1 MSQARALSMPQI
13 VSYGALGLPLAF
25 AALPIYVHVPKL
37 YADDLGLS
45 LTVVGAI
52 LLGARVVDAVTD
64 PLFGWLGDHVAS
76 RLRWIVLALP
86 LLAAGMFG
94 LLSPPGDA
102 GPLWLLCLLV
112 LACAGYSMAS
122 VNYHAW
128 GAEMAG
134 GPGERTRVMASREGF
149 GLVGVV
155 MAAALPGF
163 LADDIAPGLQRLA
176 WGFIPLLGIAAL
188 ITLWGAPQAGASAPA
203 RERPWVALRRA
214 LARPAFVRLL
224 ILFGLGGIAAS
235 IPASTV
241 LFFVEDVIGRPDASG
256 PLLAVYFVAGA
267 AGLPVWVKLSDRLGK
282 VGAWMVAM
290 IVAIVAF
297 VWAAMLGP
305 GDLMAF
311 GVICALSGLALGADL
326 ALPPAILAD
335 QLGER
340 GGAGEGVGAGSS
352 FGWWNLVAKA
362 SLALA
367 AGLAL
372 PLLDLFG
379 YTPGRDGEAGRLA
392 LALVYAAL
400 PVLLKLFAL
409 GLTWHWRHQLGA
421 KS

>member
-1 MSQARALSMPQI
+1 MNPARALSMPQI
-13 VSYGALGLPLAF
+13 VSYGVLGLPLAF

-76 RLRWIVLALP
+76 RLRWILMALP
-86 LLAAGMFG
+86 LLALGMLG
-94 LLSPPGDA
+94 LLSPPRDA
-102 GPLWLLCLLV
+102 GPVWLLMLLV
-112 LACAGYSMAS
+112 LACAGYSLAS

-134 GPGERTRVMASREGF
+134 GAGERTRVMASREGF

-155 MAAALPGF
+155 LAAALPGF
-163 LADDIAPGLQRLA
+163 LAEGIAPGLQRLA

-188 ITLWGAPQAGASAPA
+188 ITLWGAPQVRTTGAP
-203 RERPWVALRRA
+203 RETPWAALRRA
-214 LARPAFVRLL
+214 LSRPSFVRLL
-224 ILFGLGGIAAS
+224 ILFGLGGVAAS

-241 LFFVEDVIGRPDASG
+241 LFFVEDVIGQPSASG
-256 PLLAVYFVAGA
+256 ALLAVYFVAGA
-267 AGLPVWVKLSDRLGK
+267 AGLPVWVKLADRIGK

-290 IVAIVAF
+290 GVAIVAF
-297 VWAAMLGP
+297 VWAATLGP
-305 GDLMAF
+305 GDVLAF

-335 QLGER
+335 QLSVRDGDPPA
-340 GGAGEGVGAGSS
+340 GAGAS

-362 SLALA
+362 SLAVA

-372 PLLDLFG
+372 PLLDLLG
-379 YTPGRDGEAGRLA
+379 YVPGRGDEDGRLA

-409 GLTWHWRHQLGA
+409 VLTWHWRHQLGA
-421 KS
+421 RS

>member
-1 MSQARALSMPQI
+1 VSETRALRLPQI
-13 VSYGALGLPLAF
+13 VAYGALGLPLAF

-45 LTVVGAI
+45 LTVVGAV
-52 LLGARVVDAVTD
+52 LLGARIVDAVTD
-64 PLFGWLGDHVAS
+64 PLFGWLGDRGAS

-86 LLAAGMFG
+86 LLAVGMFG
-94 LLSPPGDA
+94 LFSPPGDA
-102 GPLWLLCLLV
+102 GPVWLLCLLV

-128 GAEMAG
+128 GAEVASE
-134 GPGERTRVMASREGF
+134 PGERTRVMASREGF

-155 MAAALPGF
+155 LAAALPGF

-176 WGFIPLLGIAAL
+176 WGFIPLLGVAAL
-188 ITLWGAPQAGASAPA
+188 VTLWGAPAGNARKQRREAP
-203 RERPWVALRRA
+203 WTALRRA
-214 LARPAFVRLL
+214 LARPEFVRLL
-224 ILFGLGGIAAS
+224 VLFGLGGVAAS

-241 LFFVEDVIGRPDASG
+241 LFFVEDVIGAPSASG

-267 AGLPVWVKLSDRLGK
+267 AGLPLWVKLSDRLGK
-282 VGAWMVAM
+282 VGAWMLSMGVAM
-290 IVAIVAF
+290 VAF
-297 VWAAMLGP
+297 VWAATLGP

-311 GVICALSGLALGADL
+311 GIICALSGLALGADL

-335 QLGER
+335 QLGAQGE
-340 GGAGEGVGAGSS
+340 GAGAGAS
-352 FGWWNLVAKA
+352 FGWWNLVAKG

-379 YTPGRDGEAGRLA
+379 YSPGRDGEQGRMA

-400 PVLLKLFAL
+400 PVALKLFAL
-409 GLTWHWRHQLGA
+409 VLTWRWRHQLGA
-421 KS
+421 QS

>member
-1 MSQARALSMPQI
+1 MPQI
-13 VSYGALGLPLAF
+13 AAYGALGLPLAF

-37 YADDLGLS
+37 YADNLGLS

-64 PLFGWLGDHVAS
+64 PLFGWLGDHVGS
-76 RLRWIVLALP
+76 RLRWILLALP
-86 LLAAGMFG
+86 LLAVGMFG

-102 GPLWLLCLLV
+102 GPVWLLALLV

-155 MAAALPGF
+155 LAAALPGF
-163 LADDIAPGLQRLA
+163 LAQDIAPGLQRLA
-176 WGFIPLLGIAAL
+176 WGFVPLLGVAAL
-188 ITLWGAPQAGASAPA
+188 VTLWGAPQVTNTARAPEA
-203 RERPWVALRRA
+203 PWSALRRA
-214 LARPAFVRLL
+214 LTRPAFVRLL
-224 ILFGLGGIAAS
+224 ILFALGGIAAS

-267 AGLPVWVKLSDRLGK
+267 AGLPLWVRLADRLGK

-290 IVAIVAF
+290 AVAIVAF
-297 VWAAMLGP
+297 IWAALLGP
-305 GDLMAF
+305 GELIAF

-335 QLGER
+335 QLGGDGE
-340 GGAGEGVGAGSS
+340 GAAASGAGAS

-372 PLLDLFG
+372 PLLDLLG
-379 YTPGRDGEAGRLA
+379 YTPGQDEAQGRLA

-400 PVLLKLFAL
+400 PVLLKSFAL
-409 GLTWHWRHQLGA
+409 ALTWRWRHQLGA